1 MSARTDTGTAGN
13 PSSGGRGPLLAG
25 GLAAILASTC
35 CLGPLV
41 LLSLGVSGAW
51 IGNLAALEP
60 YRLFFIAVGAGALL
74 LAWRRIWRPVAA
86 CAAGEVCAVPAV
98 RRSYKVMFAVVALLI
113 LLALAFP
120 YLAPWFY

>member
-1 MSARTDTGTAGN
+1 M
-13 PSSGGRGPLLAG
+13 
-25 GLAAILASTC
+25 
-35 CLGPLV
+35 